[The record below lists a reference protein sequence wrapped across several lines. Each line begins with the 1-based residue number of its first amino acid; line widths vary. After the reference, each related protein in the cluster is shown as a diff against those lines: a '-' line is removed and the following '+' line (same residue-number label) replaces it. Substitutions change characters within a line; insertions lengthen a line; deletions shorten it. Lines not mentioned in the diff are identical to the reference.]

1 MLLALIALGLHA
13 ADRRDTCSAAAR
25 GAGGPTL
32 AVACAFATTAA
43 VSAAVAAAA
52 AEPALPPLPPAADGD
67 ADDDPRWV
75 PRWLVASSVVLAT
88 LLALECTGGLLGR
101 WLPAARTSA
110 VRRRFGWGVRS
121 ARAALRGAERVLS
134 LLIVSVL
141 WVSFVG
147 AAFAM
152 TLPELFLQ
160 LATQAVCALLAVRVL
175 GGAALHFA
183 ADVAGA
189 EPGARG
195 TRRARTLCSA
205 GGAIGVYAF
214 ALGGAADVLYVL
226 SLPSI
231 LMTGETSV
239 GLWMGIGLLIG
250 VSLVVAAATL
260 LLSCVGW
267 GAALRRRWLRHT
279 GRDVPDP
286 PPEEETWRALRTSLL
301 EPPLPPPV
309 DLVGNRSAAA
319 AQDAVPPP
327 RPALLLRRLPH
338 RRLRPPHRPA
348 AQGTAA
354 PRRRLTLEP
363 MCPAPLHRSL
373 QRFVEGVVEDVMPL
387 LAPSHTAANAS
398 TNASANL
405 SAANRSA
412 SGSPW
417 AALSSTLLSSAWSVV
432 LDEMPSGC
440 PEHGV
445 MQIAA
450 PLPRPSLT
458 CDTGAVGSLEC
469 VPLPPIRLALQEKTA
484 SGETCTYCDPY
495 TVVAATVVTA
505 PDGCGEYVLHDDGAV
520 ASGVVRLDGSKLE
533 IFGDA
538 DECVGEWVLR
548 VDIAVDAAA
557 VAAAEAASA
566 AADERQSALRKLL
579 WKPAPQHGAALLR
592 TVRPPAVASAEVTV
606 EVVARPTH
614 YTPPPSRRELLVADR
629 RRRRGRER
637 GGALGGGGGAPVAQ
651 WHRAHRDHHHHRRH
665 RRRRCRRRRR
675 RQRHRRRRQRH
686 RRRERRGRRRRR
698 RRRRQRRERRRQ
710 A

>member
-1 MLLALIALGLHA
+1 M
-13 ADRRDTCSAAAR
+13 
-25 GAGGPTL
+25 
-32 AVACAFATTAA
+32 
-43 VSAAVAAAA
+43 
-52 AEPALPPLPPAADGD
+52 
-67 ADDDPRWV
+67 
-75 PRWLVASSVVLAT
+75 
-88 LLALECTGGLLGR
+88 
-101 WLPAARTSA
+101 
-110 VRRRFGWGVRS
+110 
-121 ARAALRGAERVLS
+121 LS

-279 GRDVPDP
+279 GRDAPDP

-319 AQDAVPPP
+319 ALTPCLLLGPLFFFAAFLIGGSALLIGPPPKAPPP
-327 RPALLLRRLPH
+327 RG
-338 RRLRPPHRPA
+338 A
-348 AQGTAA
+348 AF
-354 PRRRLTLEP
+354 TLEP

-387 LAPSHTAANAS
+387 LAPSHTARAAANAS
-398 TNASANL
+398 ANASANL
-405 SAANRSA
+405 SANRSA

-432 LDEMPSGC
+432 LDEMPLLA
-440 PEHGV
+440 PK
-445 MQIAA
+445 AA
-450 PLPRPSLT
+450 PS
-458 CDTGAVGSLEC
+458 
-469 VPLPPIRLALQEKTA
+469 TA
-484 SGETCTYCDPY
+484 
-495 TVVAATVVTA
+495 
-505 PDGCGEYVLHDDGAV
+505 
-520 ASGVVRLDGSKLE
+520 
-533 IFGDA
+533 
-538 DECVGEWVLR
+538 
-548 VDIAVDAAA
+548 
-557 VAAAEAASA
+557 
-566 AADERQSALRKLL
+566 
-579 WKPAPQHGAALLR
+579 
-592 TVRPPAVASAEVTV
+592 
-606 EVVARPTH
+606 
-614 YTPPPSRRELLVADR
+614 
-629 RRRRGRER
+629 
-637 GGALGGGGGAPVAQ
+637 
-651 WHRAHRDHHHHRRH
+651 
-665 RRRRCRRRRR
+665 
-675 RQRHRRRRQRH
+675 
-686 RRRERRGRRRRR
+686 
-698 RRRRQRRERRRQ
+698 
-710 A
+710 